1 MIVDMKG
8 RSITISKADL
18 FADIDSLTFKFGD
31 SSEFAD
37 GRRLN
42 AFVSDSG
49 EKLDSRLLERHIEY
63 RDALLRRLLQSSL
76 AETEAESADSAVDTG
91 DDFTYSLSL
100 SDSFRDSQLRPLAML
115 MHRYLIWGA
124 LYDWYAAGL
133 GAGQANV
140 FAAELSEIEQSIDST
155 VRVPSRTK
163 RPLQPFGPAK
173 RGPLEW

>member
-1 MIVDMKG
+1 MKE
-8 RSITISKADL
+8 RSIIISKADL
-18 FADIDSLTFKFGD
+18 LADIDSLTFKFGD
-31 SSEFAD
+31 GSDLVD

-63 RDALLRRLLQSSL
+63 RDAQLRRLLQSAI
-76 AETEAESADSAVDTG
+76 AETESESADSAVDDG
-91 DDFTYSLSL
+91 EAFTYDLSL
-100 SDSFRDSQLRPLAML
+100 SDSFRDSQLRPLALL

-140 FAAELSEIEQSIDST
+140 FASELSEIEQNINST

-173 RGPLEW
+173 RGPLNW

>member
-1 MIVDMKG
+1 MKA
-8 RSITISKADL
+8 RRITISKSDL

-31 SSEFAD
+31 SSELVD

-42 AFVSDSG
+42 ALVSDSG
-49 EKLDSRLLERHIEY
+49 ENLDSRLLEKHIEY
-63 RDALLRRLLQSSL
+63 RDAQLRRLLQSALS
-76 AETEAESADSAVDTG
+76 ETESESADSAVDGGTE
-91 DDFTYSLSL
+91 FVYEFSLP
-100 SDSFRDSQLRPLAML
+100 DSFRDSQLRPLALL

-133 GAGQANV
+133 GVGQANV
-140 FAAELSEIEQSIDST
+140 FASELSTIEQAINST

-173 RGPLEW
+173 RGPLDW